1 MEIHLRC
8 SNVIPCSL
16 NSVPPQKHPGTTLW
30 NSKSKPSKKCWG
42 STCWFLIFDVRDAD
56 VSNLKQVGDNCKMV
70 TVSSSY
76 DLHQS
81 FRSFEVLRPVLTLR
95 CMIKKC
101 REAFSRQDLAV
112 FCNDVAAAAMEDLA
126 LRAWSDDTKVR
137 VEHLSL
143 EFWAFFFPLLVKTG

>member
-1 MEIHLRC
+1 M
-8 SNVIPCSL
+8 
-16 NSVPPQKHPGTTLW
+16 
-30 NSKSKPSKKCWG
+30 
-42 STCWFLIFDVRDAD
+42 RDAD
-56 VSNLKQVGDNCKMV
+56 VSNLKLVGDNCKMV

-81 FRSFEVLRPVLTLR
+81 FRSFEVLRPVL
-95 CMIKKC
+95 
-101 REAFSRQDLAV
+101 ARQDLAV

-137 VEHLSL
+137 VEYLSQWK